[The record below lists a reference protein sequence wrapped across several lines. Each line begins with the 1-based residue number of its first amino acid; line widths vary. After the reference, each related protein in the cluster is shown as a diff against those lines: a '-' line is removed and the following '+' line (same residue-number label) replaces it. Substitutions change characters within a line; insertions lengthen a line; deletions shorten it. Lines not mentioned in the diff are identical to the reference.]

1 MQASVYVGLYIMPYP
16 GEKINSKEG
25 LNMNKS
31 DPHDFFTEAILCQ
44 KSTALELVA
53 GMYFELF

>member
-31 DPHDFFTEAILCQ
+31 DPQDFFTEAILCQ
-44 KSTALELVA
+44 NIDVLYVDTYMTMK
-53 GMYFELF
+53 